1 MRSRQGNSTPILITF
16 DESIG
21 DNELLVTVHDIYDKV
36 VWKASTGNGIV
47 SLGNNVYRAEIPHS
61 VTKNFTGRYY
71 LDMLLK
77 SPGDTTYVNV
87 ADKPVE
93 MVFKKAV
100 IIKEIEQE

>member
-21 DNELLVTVHDIYDKV
+21 DNELLVTINDTYDKV
-36 VWKASTGNGIV
+36 VWKAKTGNGIV
-47 SLGNNVYRAEIPHS
+47 SLGNNVYLAEIPHR
-61 VTKNFTGRYY
+61 VTKNFAGRYY

-77 SPGDTTYVNV
+77 SPGDTSYVNV
-87 ADKPVE
+87 GDKPIE

-100 IIKEIEQE
+100 IVKEIEQE